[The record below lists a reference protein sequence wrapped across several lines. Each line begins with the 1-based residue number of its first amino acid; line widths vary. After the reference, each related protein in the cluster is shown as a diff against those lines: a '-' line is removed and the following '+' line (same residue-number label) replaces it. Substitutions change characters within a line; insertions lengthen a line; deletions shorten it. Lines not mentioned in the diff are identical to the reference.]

1 MDINVRKRANAQ
13 LIQLKGSLKLGDAVD
28 GLRRTI
34 EELLTAGE
42 THLVVNLTEVPII
55 DSSGIGLLV
64 RFLASIK
71 QRGGNL
77 KLVNPSKFT
86 VQTLRIV
93 GVLNL
98 FEIFENDD
106 AAIESFA

>member
-1 MDINVRKRANAQ
+1 MDINVRKRANSQ
-13 LIQLKGSLKLGDAVD
+13 LIQLTGSLKMGEAVD
-28 GLRRTI
+28 ALRRTI

-42 THLVVNLTEVPII
+42 THLVLNLAEVPII

-64 RFLASIK
+64 RFLASSK
-71 QRGGNL
+71 QRGGNV

-86 VQTLRIV
+86 IQTLRIV

-98 FEIFENDD
+98 FEVFESDD

>member
-1 MDINVRKRANAQ
+1 MFPCHSPLR
-13 LIQLKGSLKLGDAVD
+13 GSLKLDDAVD
-28 GLRRTI
+28 GLRHTI

-42 THLVVNLTEVPII
+42 TQLVVNLTEVPII

-77 KLVNPSKFT
+77 KLVNPSS
-86 VQTLRIV
+86 LRF
-93 GVLNL
+93 GPC
-98 FEIFENDD
+98 
-106 AAIESFA
+106 ES

>member
-1 MDINVRKRANAQ
+1 M
-13 LIQLKGSLKLGDAVD
+13 GEAVD
-28 GLRRTI
+28 ALRRTI

-42 THLVVNLTEVPII
+42 THLVLNLAEVPII

-64 RFLASIK
+64 RFLASSK
-71 QRGGNL
+71 QRGGNV

-86 VQTLRIV
+86 IQTLRIV

-98 FEIFENDD
+98 FEVFESDD